1 MGWKNLGEKP
11 VVRNTGVNRNRDSGP
26 GQDPRSA
33 MTSLRA

>member
-11 VVRNTGVNRNRDSGP
+11 VVRNGDVNRNRDSGP
-26 GQDPRSA
+26 GQDPHPA